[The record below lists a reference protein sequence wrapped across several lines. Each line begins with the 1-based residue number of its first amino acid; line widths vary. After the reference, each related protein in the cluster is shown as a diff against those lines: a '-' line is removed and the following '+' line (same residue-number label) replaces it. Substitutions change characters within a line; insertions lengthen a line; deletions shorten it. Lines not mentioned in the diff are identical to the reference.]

1 MGFVPG
7 YAALYAEPSNIHP
20 RTQIRCPRLVLDLS
34 ERFRSLKPFFTLLPH
49 WSPYLGRGS

>member
-20 RTQIRCPRLVLDLS
+20 RTQICCPRLVLDLS

-49 WSPYLGRGS
+49 WSSYLGRGS